1 MPWRATWP
9 RGFTFKPQRLPA
21 EAIDV
26 GMLQLVEVAVRS
38 LSPSLNDP
46 FTALACIER
55 LAGALL
61 RVQSCPRAGP
71 CRYDEDGALR
81 VIAPTLTNAEL
92 IDVAFDPIRHY
103 GRDSALVVH
112 GLFDMILVLAPS
124 ADARQATILVGTNNY
139 LGLTL
144 DPECMEAAVAAIRE
158 HGTGTTGSRIAN
170 GTYAIHRGLEREI
183 AAFMRRRSALVFP
196 TGYQANLGMLAGLAG
211 PRDVILWMPTHSSI
225 YDGCRLSGATVVR
238 FRHNDADDLDRRLT
252 RLADQGECKLIVV
265 EGIYSMLGDQA
276 PLAEFAEVKARHGAF
291 LLVDEAHSVGV
302 LGSNGRGCRRA
313 GRRGGGRLRGR
324 HLQQEPGRGRRLRRV
339 RSPEV
344 RGPALLLPAVHV
356 HGVVVPVEHRLGA
369 RRIRRIRQEPE
380 LRQRLWANAGALY
393 DGLTALGFAVC
404 SAKSPIIAVRLPDER
419 TALWAWNRL
428 LEHGVYVN
436 LALPPGTPNG
446 VCLLRCSVSAAH
458 TPDEIAE
465 VRRRFGRVAA
475 ELNDAGPEEAPLAA
489 HG

>member
-1 MPWRATWP
+1 M
-9 RGFTFKPQRLPA
+9 
-21 EAIDV
+21 DV
-26 GMLQLVEVAVRS
+26 FDKYALVAGRHGKVLQAGA
-38 LSPSLNDP
+38 DP
-46 FTALACIER
+46 FGVCVDE
-55 LAGALL
+55 LL
-61 RVQSCPRAGP
+61 SATRGRV
-71 CRYDEDGALR
+71 
-81 VIAPTLTNAEL
+81 N
-92 IDVAFDPIRHY
+92 
-103 GRDSALVVH
+103 GRD
-112 GLFDMILVLAPS
+112 
-124 ADARQATILVGTNNY
+124 TILVGTNNY

-144 DPECMEAAVAAIRE
+144 DPECMEAAAAAIRE

-170 GTYAIHRGLEREI
+170 GTYAMHRGLEHEI

-211 PRDVILWMPTHSSI
+211 PRDVILLDADSHSSI

-252 RLADQGECKLIVV
+252 RLTDQGECKLIVV

-302 LGSNGRGCRRA
+302 LGNNGRGAAEEQDVEAAVDFVA
-313 GRRGGGRLRGR
+313 GTF
-324 HLQQEPGRGRRLRRV
+324 
-339 RSPEV
+339 SKS
-344 RGPALLLPAVHV
+344 
-356 HGVVVPVEHRLGA
+356 LGA
-369 RRIRRIRQEPE
+369 VGGFVASDHPKFEVLRFCCRQYMFTASSCPSSIASVRTAFRRIREEPE

-458 TPDEIAE
+458 TSDEIAE
-465 VRRRFGRVAA
+465 VCRRFGRVAA
-475 ELNDAGPEEAPLAA
+475 ALDERGPEEAQLAA

>member
-1 MPWRATWP
+1 M
-9 RGFTFKPQRLPA
+9 
-21 EAIDV
+21 DV
-26 GMLQLVEVAVRS
+26 FDKYALVAGRHGKVLQAGA
-38 LSPSLNDP
+38 DP
-46 FTALACIER
+46 FGVCVDE
-55 LAGALL
+55 LL
-61 RVQSCPRAGP
+61 SATRGRV
-71 CRYDEDGALR
+71 
-81 VIAPTLTNAEL
+81 N
-92 IDVAFDPIRHY
+92 
-103 GRDSALVVH
+103 GRD
-112 GLFDMILVLAPS
+112 
-124 ADARQATILVGTNNY
+124 TILVGTNNY

-144 DPECMEAAVAAIRE
+144 DPECMEAAAAAIRE

-170 GTYAIHRGLEREI
+170 GTYAMHRGLEHEI

-211 PRDVILWMPTHSSI
+211 PRDVILLDADSHSSI

-302 LGSNGRGCRRA
+302 LGNNGRGAAEEQDVEAAVDFVA
-313 GRRGGGRLRGR
+313 GTF
-324 HLQQEPGRGRRLRRV
+324 
-339 RSPEV
+339 SKS
-344 RGPALLLPAVHV
+344 
-356 HGVVVPVEHRLGA
+356 LGA
-369 RRIRRIRQEPE
+369 VGGFVASDHPKFEVLRFCCRQYMFTASSCPSSIASVRTAFRRIREEPE

-458 TPDEIAE
+458 TSDEIAE
-465 VRRRFGRVAA
+465 VCRRFGRVAA
-475 ELNDAGPEEAPLAA
+475 ALNDGGPEEAQLAA